1 MTALALFGA
10 GKLPE
15 VGGALGRGIRELR
28 SAQWGEP
35 QAAHLDERDEHQAR
49 PRPS

>member
-15 VGGALGRGIRELR
+15 VDGALGSGIRELR

-35 QAAHLDERDEHQAR
+35 EAAQRDEHEAR
-49 PRPS
+49 RGPS